1 LLLPVVRFSLY
12 DSSVSAAINNSHF
25 RRVTPGIETL
35 PCSFSLPRHRHLRA
49 YATVVLAGSFEESG
63 YSGRIRASTGDVLIH
78 PAMDCHGNQMV
89 SAGVKLIRLDWPD
102 TSGVGGLYHLDNVDE
117 LARTAETDVTEATLL
132 LQRTL
137 LRSRLPSPGQK
148 NDWPD
153 LLLMDLARNAS
164 TEIGAW
170 AEVNG
175 LARETVSRGFTAA
188 YGITPSVLRAELRAR
203 AAWLRIT
210 RGCDCLCMIAADTG
224 FYDQAHMTRWIHRIT
239 GAPPAAWRRS
249 VCDFEPAIRYSSR

>member
-1 LLLPVVRFSLY
+1 MFSPY
-12 DSSVSAAINNSHF
+12 DSNVSAAINKSHF

-63 YSGRIRASTGDVLIH
+63 YSGRIRATTGDVLIH

-102 TSGVGGLYHLDNVDE
+102 TSGVGGIYHLDNVDE
-117 LARTAETDVTEATLL
+117 LARTAETDVTEATTL

-170 AEVNG
+170 AEVKG

-224 FYDQAHMTRWIHRIT
+224 FSDQAHMTRWIHRIT
-239 GAPPAAWRRS
+239 GATPAAWRRS
-249 VCDFEPAIRYSSR
+249 VCDF